1 MTWTGV
7 DSDATVDLSRVYL
20 LKLPH
25 LEDVDAAG
33 AHARIGLHA
42 AGAEKHA
49 SSSSSKAAV
58 KQQLS
63 ISKAAVKQQ

>member
-25 LEDVDAAG
+25 LEDVDAAEERVRVG
-33 AHARIGLHA
+33 QHA
-42 AGAEKHA
+42 AGAEQHA
-49 SSSSSKAAV
+49 LSSSTAAAV
-58 KQQLS
+58 KQH
-63 ISKAAVKQQ
+63 

>member
-7 DSDATVDLSRVYL
+7 DSDATVDLSRVFL

-33 AHARIGLHA
+33 EHAWIGQHA
-42 AGAEKHA
+42 AGAEKQA
-49 SSSSSKAAV
+49 LSSSTSAVV
-58 KQQLS
+58 KQ
-63 ISKAAVKQQ
+63 